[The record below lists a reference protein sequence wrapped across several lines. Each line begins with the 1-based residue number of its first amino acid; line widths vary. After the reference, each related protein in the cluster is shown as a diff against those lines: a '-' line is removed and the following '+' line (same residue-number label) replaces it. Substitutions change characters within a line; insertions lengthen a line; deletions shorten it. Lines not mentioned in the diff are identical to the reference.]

1 MTLFVSFIDAV
12 FTEKHFPLFVG
23 NVCEGSGIY
32 LGGLV
37 AMPMV
42 FFVNRENLRYS
53 AVDVALALVAAAMSV
68 FLFLDFRISL
78 RKLHYSR

>member
-1 MTLFVSFIDAV
+1 LGTIYPGHRSYSGGNATLMTLFVSFIDAV
-12 FTEKHFPLFVG
+12 FTEKHFPLFVW

-42 FFVNRENLRYS
+42 FFASRENLRY
-53 AVDVALALVAAAMSV
+53 VGPVRNLYRRVAPT
-68 FLFLDFRISL
+68 
-78 RKLHYSR
+78 